1 MTEAF
6 AVLIAGLV
14 AVVLNLILPHEPEA
28 ADEHAEED
36 IEGEGHVVDAVHHS
50 DMKVDK
56 GRE

>member
-1 MTEAF
+1 ML
-6 AVLIAGLV
+6 VLIAGLV

-36 IEGEGHVVDAVHHS
+36 IEGEGHVVDAVHHM
-50 DMKVDK
+50 DVKDHK